1 MTETHGARSRL
12 VKGVTVVVSLLGLAF
27 GFISPSDATHD

>member
-1 MTETHGARSRL
+1 MTETQGAQSRL
-12 VKGVTVVVSLLGLAF
+12 VKGVTVLVSLVGLAF

>member
-1 MTETHGARSRL
+1 MTETQGARSRL
-12 VKGVTVVVSLLGLAF
+12 VKGVTVLVSLLGLAF